1 MEQPFSLRDASKHRK
16 MYQMK
21 VSSSIFSIIASIV
34 GVLQCSGVD
43 WAEFRGPN
51 GNPVHDGTL
60 PLKWDSSG
68 TENVAWKA
76 SLPGRG
82 VSSPIVVNDLVV
94 ITASGGANQ
103 QKLFVVAIDQQTGKQ
118 RWRRSFWAT
127 GRTYTHPTSSNAAPT
142 PVSDGQYIY
151 AFYSSNDLACLDLSG
166 NLMWY
171 RGLAHDYPKA
181 GNDVGMASSPAIAGD
196 VVVVQI
202 ENQGDSFA
210 SGIDRLSG
218 EELWRVPRDPRANW
232 SSPVAYKE
240 ADGGYTVLLQSPSG
254 LNAVDAKTGNER
266 WTKDLSCGNITSPL
280 KIDDAIYFGA
290 GGTTKLKLND
300 KGTTPEVLWS
310 ANRLTANAA
319 SPIVDGDNLYILS
332 GSIIKSADSS
342 TGDLNWQVRL
352 KGRFWA
358 TPLLSN
364 GHLYFFNQD
373 GLVQVVKVGE
383 VGEVVSEFEIG
394 EPVLGTPAAVGNNLF
409 FRSDRHLWKIS
420 KP

>member
-1 MEQPFSLRDASKHRK
+1 M
-16 MYQMK
+16 
-21 VSSSIFSIIASIV
+21 SISRAIFTVIALAA
-34 GVLQCSGVD
+34 GAGQCAAVD
-43 WAEFRGPN
+43 WADFRGPN
-51 GNPVHDGTL
+51 GNPVHDGNL
-60 PLKWDSSG
+60 PLNWDSQG
-68 TENVAWKA
+68 TKNVAWKA
-76 SLPGRG
+76 PLPGRG
-82 VSSPIVVNDLVV
+82 VSSPIAVDDMVVV
-94 ITASGGANQ
+94 TASGGAKQ
-103 QKLFVVAIDQQTGKQ
+103 QRLFVIAVDQKTGKQ
-118 RWRRSFWAT
+118 RWRRNFWAT

-142 PVSDGQYIY
+142 PVSDGEYIY
-151 AFYSSNDLACLDLSG
+151 AFYSSNDLVCLDLNG

-210 SGIDRLSG
+210 SGIDRLTG
-218 EELWRVPRDPRANW
+218 EELWRVTRDPRANW

-240 ADGGYTVLLQSPSG
+240 SDGSFTVLLQSPSG
-254 LNAVDAKTGNER
+254 LQAVDAKTGNER

-280 KIDDAIYFGA
+280 KIGDAIYFGS

-300 KGTTPEVLWS
+300 KGTTPEVVWS

-319 SPIVDGDNLYILS
+319 SPIVDGDRLYILS
-332 GSIIKSADSS
+332 GSIIKSADSN

-358 TPLLSN
+358 TPILSN
-364 GHLYFFNQD
+364 DHLYFFNQD
-373 GLVQVVKVGE
+373 GLVQIVKVGDD
-383 VGEVVSEFEIG
+383 GEVVAEFEIG
-394 EPVLGTPAAVGNNLF
+394 EPVLGTPAAVGDALY

-420 KP
+420 QP

>member
-1 MEQPFSLRDASKHRK
+1 MKSL
-16 MYQMK
+16 QI
-21 VSSSIFSIIASIV
+21 IFAV
-34 GVLQCSGVD
+34 VCLQFVNVNGNAAD
-43 WAEFRGPN
+43 WADFRGPN
-51 GNPVHDGTL
+51 GNPVHNGNL
-60 PLKWDSSG
+60 PLSWDVQG
-68 TENVAWKA
+68 KKNVAWKA

-82 VSSPIVVNDLVV
+82 VSSPIAVGSLVV
-94 ITASGGANQ
+94 VTSSAGANQ
-103 QKLFVVAIDQQTGKQ
+103 QKLYVVAFDQQTGKQ

-142 PVSDGQYIY
+142 PVSDGEYIY
-151 AFYSSNDLACLDLSG
+151 AFYSSNDLVCLDLDG

-210 SGIDRLSG
+210 SGIDRLTG

-232 SSPVAYKE
+232 SSPVAYQIN
-240 ADGGYTVLLQSPSG
+240 DGSFTVLLQSPTG

-266 WTKDLSCGNITSPL
+266 WTKEMSCGNITSPL
-280 KIDDAIYFGA
+280 KVGQAIYFGA
-290 GGTTKLKLND
+290 GGTTRLKLNS
-300 KGTTPEVLWS
+300 KGTTPEVVWN

-319 SPIVDGDNLYILS
+319 SPIVDGENLYILS
-332 GSIIKSADSS
+332 GSIIKSADSN

-358 TPLLSN
+358 TPILSN

-383 VGEVVSEFEIG
+383 TGEVVEEFEIG
-394 EPVLGTPAAVGNNLF
+394 EPVLGTPAAVGNALF
-409 FRSDRHLWKIS
+409 FRSDKHLFKIS
-420 KP
+420 RP

>member
-82 VSSPIVVNDLVV
+82 VSSPIVVDDLVV

-196 VVVVQI
+196 VVVV
-202 ENQGDSFA
+202 SH
-210 SGIDRLSG
+210 
-218 EELWRVPRDPRANW
+218 V
-232 SSPVAYKE
+232 SP
-240 ADGGYTVLLQSPSG
+240 
-254 LNAVDAKTGNER
+254 
-266 WTKDLSCGNITSPL
+266 
-280 KIDDAIYFGA
+280 
-290 GGTTKLKLND
+290 
-300 KGTTPEVLWS
+300 
-310 ANRLTANAA
+310 
-319 SPIVDGDNLYILS
+319 
-332 GSIIKSADSS
+332 IKSAVAWSVGAP
-342 TGDLNWQVRL
+342 TNIAHRMRL
-352 KGRFWA
+352 GQAAVSRID
-358 TPLLSN
+358 TS
-364 GHLYFFNQD
+364 
-373 GLVQVVKVGE
+373 GE
-383 VGEVVSEFEIG
+383 G
-394 EPVLGTPAAVGNNLF
+394 PVLVSFDEWAPE
-409 FRSDRHLWKIS
+409 
-420 KP
+420 